1 MKMEELDVVCSLE
14 HQCVHAEW
22 VLRDCVQQLAVTGV
36 AERLV
41 VQLHMKRVVSGQP
54 TKHRR
59 MVLNRS

>member
-1 MKMEELDVVCSLE
+1 MRVEELDMVCLLE
-14 HQCVHAEW
+14 RQCIHAEW

-41 VQLHMKRVVSGQP
+41 VHLHMKRVVSGQP
-54 TKHRR
+54 TKNRR